1 MEGPQ
6 RMENQ
11 PLIFALD
18 IGTRSVIGVACAQKD
33 DGFEVLCVES
43 AEHTERAMVDG
54 QIEDIEKTARVVR
67 SVREAVERSLGTQL
81 REVHVAAAGRI
92 LHTQRAEYEMEMGDL
107 PVNRRQLF
115 TLESRAVQKAYE
127 ELMREQGDGIA
138 FCCAGYS
145 VTKYTLDGYGFS
157 TLLGHRGKKAKVE
170 IIATFLPDEV
180 IESLYT
186 TMESTGLSVASVT
199 LEPIAAMN
207 AVIPQELRLLN
218 IALVDI
224 GAGTSDI
231 AISNQGSVVAYTMS
245 TVAGDEITEQ
255 VMREFLVDF
264 GTAERLK
271 REAGRDVPE
280 PLEFVDILGN
290 SYSVERGAFL
300 EKLRPAVDELA
311 SSIAQR
317 ITEANGGP
325 PTATFLV
332 GGGSRTPGLKPLV
345 AEKLGVEESKVAIGG
360 INYIKRS
367 VRADEKYLSVEYA
380 TPVGIAITAIHNGGQ
395 EEAVVLLNEKR
406 VRLLNSSTLRVI
418 DVLLRGGYE
427 YRRIMGHSGESLSF
441 TLNGE
446 PRKLRG
452 GIPTLARIEVNG
464 APAGI
469 TSPVQE
475 GDKIVFVP
483 AQDGENAH
491 ATVRE
496 AAGEITSVAIELFG
510 TPYRAGTVVRINDF
524 AAGPDDEIR
533 PQDRVELRR
542 EGTVGE
548 LIAAEDLAVHIEDLL
563 RNGEPCGL
571 DDELCDGDRIT
582 LSAAPVPEPEPE
594 PREDGAERE
603 PPGALDAPDTLSAE
617 APPAGRAVSIRL
629 NGRRVTLPPR
639 PDGQSYQL
647 FDLLNFVTD
656 IDLGKPEG
664 KAVLKRNREEVSFL
678 ESIGDGDE
686 VQIYWE
692 K

>member
-1 MEGPQ
+1 M
-6 RMENQ
+6 
-11 PLIFALD
+11 IFALD
-18 IGTRSVIGVACAQKD
+18 IGTRSVIGVVCAQKD

-43 AEHTERAMVDG
+43 AEHTERAMIDG

-67 SVREAVERSLGTQL
+67 TVRAAVEKSLGTAL

-127 ELMREQGDGIA
+127 ELMHRQGDGLA

-145 VTKYTLDGYGFS
+145 VTQYTLDGYSFS

-231 AISNQGSVVAYTMS
+231 AISNKGSVVAYTMS

-264 GTAERLK
+264 STAERLK
-271 REAGRDVPE
+271 REAGREDAQQ
-280 PLEFVDILGN
+280 LEFTDILGN
-290 SYSVERGAFL
+290 SLSVERAAFL
-300 EKLRPAVDELA
+300 EKLHPAVSELA
-311 SSIAQR
+311 NSIAQK
-317 ITEANGGP
+317 ILEANGGP

-345 AEKLGVEESKVAIGG
+345 AEKLGVEENKVANGG

-380 TPVGIAITAIHNGGQ
+380 TPVGIAITAIHNSGQ
-395 EEAVVLLNEKR
+395 EEATVLLNEKR

-441 TLNGE
+441 TFNGE
-446 PRKLRG
+446 ERRLRG
-452 GIPTLARIEVNG
+452 GIPQLARIEVNG

-491 ATVRE
+491 AAVRDV
-496 AAGEITSVAIELFG
+496 AGEVPGIGIELFG
-510 TPYRAGTVVRINDF
+510 TPYRAGTAVRINGF
-524 AAGPDDEIR
+524 AAGPDDEIA
-533 PQDRVELRR
+533 QNDRVELLSVR
-542 EGTVGE
+542 TIGE
-548 LIAAEDLAVHIEDLL
+548 LIAAEDLAVHIDDLL
-563 RNGEPCGL
+563 LNGAPCAL
-571 DDELCDGDRIT
+571 DDALQEGDRVT
-582 LSAAPVPEPEPE
+582 LAAAPEAAPASPPKEAA
-594 PREDGAERE
+594 GA
-603 PPGALDAPDTLSAE
+603 PAPN
-617 APPAGRAVSIRL
+617 APPAPAVQGKTVAIRL
-629 NGRRVTLPPR
+629 NGRHVTLPPR
-639 PDGQSYQL
+639 PEGQSYQF

-664 KAVLKRNREEVSFL
+664 KAVLKRNQEEVSFL
-678 ESIGDGDE
+678 ESIVDGDE

>member
-1 MEGPQ
+1 
-6 RMENQ
+6 MENQ
-11 PLIFALD
+11 QLIFALD
-18 IGTRSVIGVACAQKD
+18 IGTRSVIGVVCAQRD

-43 AEHTERAMVDG
+43 AEHTERAMIDG

-67 SVREAVERSLGTQL
+67 EVRAAVEQSLGTQL
-81 REVHVAAAGRI
+81 HDVHVAAAGRI

-127 ELMREQGDGIA
+127 ELMHRQSDGLA

-145 VTKYTLDGYGFS
+145 VTQYTLDGYSFS
-157 TLLGHRGKKAKVE
+157 TLMGHRGKKAKVE

-186 TMESTGLSVASVT
+186 TMESTGLTVASVT

-231 AISNQGSVVAYTMS
+231 AISNKGSVVAYTMS

-271 REAGRDVPE
+271 REAGRE
-280 PLEFVDILGN
+280 EAEQLEYTDILGN
-290 SYSVERGAFL
+290 RLSVERAVFL
-300 EKLRPAVDELA
+300 EKLRPAVSALA
-311 SSIAQR
+311 DSIVQK
-317 ITEANGGP
+317 ILEANGGP
-325 PTATFLV
+325 PIATFLV
-332 GGGSRTPGLKPLV
+332 GGGSRTPGLRPLV
-345 AEKLGVEESKVAIGG
+345 AEKLGVEENKVAGG
-360 INYIKRS
+360 GVNYIKRS

-380 TPVGIAITAIHNGGQ
+380 TPVGIAITAIRNSGQ
-395 EEAVVLLNEKR
+395 EEATVLLNEKR
-406 VRLLNSSTLRVI
+406 VRLLNSSTLRVL

-446 PRKLRG
+446 ERKLRG

-483 AQDGENAH
+483 AQNGENAR
-491 ATVRE
+491 ATVRDVAGD
-496 AAGEITSVAIELFG
+496 AACIHMELFG
-510 TPYRAGTVVRINDF
+510 TLYEAGMVVRINDF
-524 AAGPDDEIR
+524 AARLDDEIR
-533 PQDRVELRR
+533 QNDCVELRQVR
-542 EGTVGE
+542 TIGE
-548 LIAAEDLAVHIEDLL
+548 LIAAENLAVQTEDLL
-563 RNGEPCGL
+563 LDGEPCGP
-571 DDELCDGDRIT
+571 DDALHEGARVT
-582 LSAAPVPEPEPE
+582 LAAAPAPPPQTAEKA
-594 PREDGAERE
+594 DGE
-603 PPGALDAPDTLSAE
+603 PPP
-617 APPAGRAVSIRL
+617 APPPEIQGKTVVIRL
-629 NGRRVTLPPR
+629 NGRRVALPPR

-678 ESIGDGDE
+678 ESIADGDE

>member
-1 MEGPQ
+1 M
-6 RMENQ
+6 
-11 PLIFALD
+11 IFALD
-18 IGTRSVIGVACAQKD
+18 IGTRSVIGVVCAQKD

-43 AEHTERAMVDG
+43 AEHTERAMIDG

-67 SVREAVERSLGTQL
+67 AVRAAVEKSLGTAL

-127 ELMREQGDGIA
+127 ELMHRQGDGLA

-145 VTKYTLDGYGFS
+145 VTQYTLDGYSFS

-231 AISNQGSVVAYTMS
+231 AISNKGSVVAYTMS

-264 GTAERLK
+264 STAERLK
-271 REAGRDVPE
+271 REAGREDAQQ
-280 PLEFVDILGN
+280 LEFTDILGN
-290 SYSVERGAFL
+290 SLSVERAAFL
-300 EKLRPAVDELA
+300 EKLHPAVSELA
-311 SSIAQR
+311 NSIAQK
-317 ITEANGGP
+317 ILEANGGP

-345 AEKLGVEESKVAIGG
+345 AEKLGVEENKVANGG

-380 TPVGIAITAIHNGGQ
+380 TPVGIAITAIHNSGQ
-395 EEAVVLLNEKR
+395 EEATVLLNEKR

-441 TLNGE
+441 TFNGE
-446 PRKLRG
+446 ERRLRG
-452 GIPTLARIEVNG
+452 GIPQLARIEVNG

-491 ATVRE
+491 AAVRDV
-496 AAGEITSVAIELFG
+496 AGEVPGIGIELFG
-510 TPYRAGTVVRINDF
+510 TPYRAGTAVRINGF
-524 AAGPDDEIR
+524 AAGPDDEIA
-533 PQDRVELRR
+533 QNDRVELLSVR
-542 EGTVGE
+542 TIGE
-548 LIAAEDLAVHIEDLL
+548 LIAAEDLAVHIDDLL
-563 RNGEPCGL
+563 LNGAPCAL
-571 DDELCDGDRIT
+571 DDALQEGDRVT
-582 LSAAPVPEPEPE
+582 LAAAPEAAPASPPKEAA
-594 PREDGAERE
+594 GA
-603 PPGALDAPDTLSAE
+603 PAPN
-617 APPAGRAVSIRL
+617 APPAPAVQGKTVAIRL
-629 NGRRVTLPPR
+629 NGRHVTLPPR
-639 PDGQSYQL
+639 PEGQSYQF

-664 KAVLKRNREEVSFL
+664 KAVLKRNQEEVSFL
-678 ESIGDGDE
+678 ESIVDGDE

>member
-1 MEGPQ
+1 MGKPQKMEHQ
-6 RMENQ
+6 Q
-11 PLIFALD
+11 LIFALD
-18 IGTRSVIGVACAQKD
+18 IGTRSVIGVVCAQKE

-43 AEHTERAMVDG
+43 AEHSERAMIDG

-67 SVREAVERSLGTQL
+67 TVRAAVEKSLGTKL

-107 PVNRRQLF
+107 PINRRQMF

-127 ELMREQGDGIA
+127 ELMHREGDGLA

-145 VTKYTLDGYGFS
+145 VTQYTLDGYSFS

-186 TMESTGLSVASVT
+186 TMERTGLSVASVT

-231 AISNQGSVVAYTMS
+231 AISNKGSVVAYTMS

-264 GTAERLK
+264 ATAERLK
-271 REAGRDVPE
+271 REAGRE
-280 PLEFVDILGN
+280 ETAQLEYTDILGN
-290 SYSVERGAFL
+290 SLSVERAAFL
-300 EKLRPAVDELA
+300 EKLQPAVSALA
-311 SSIAQR
+311 DSIVQK
-317 ITEANGGP
+317 ILEANGGP

-332 GGGSRTPGLKPLV
+332 GGGSRTPGLRPLV
-345 AEKLGVEESKVAIGG
+345 AEKLGVEENKVAGG
-360 INYIKRS
+360 GVNYIKRS

-380 TPVGIAITAIHNGGQ
+380 TPVGIAITAIHNSGQ
-395 EEAVVLLNEKR
+395 EAATVLLNEKR
-406 VRLLNSSTLRVI
+406 VRLLNSSTLRVL

-441 TLNGE
+441 VLNGE
-446 PRKLRG
+446 ERKLRG

-491 ATVRE
+491 ATVRDV
-496 AAGEITSVAIELFG
+496 AGEISCIRMELFG
-510 TPYRAGTVVRINDF
+510 TPYVAGTAVRINDF
-524 AAGPDDEIR
+524 AAGLDDEIC
-533 PQDRVELRR
+533 QNDCVELRR
-542 EGTVGE
+542 VRTVGE
-548 LIAAEDLAVHIEDLL
+548 LIAAEDLAVQTEDLL
-563 RNGEPCGL
+563 LDGAPCTP
-571 DDELCDGDRIT
+571 DDALHEGARVT
-582 LSAAPVPEPEPE
+582 LAAAPVAPPNPAESA
-594 PREDGAERE
+594 GAEQT
-603 PPGALDAPDTLSAE
+603 PPQQPAPE
-617 APPAGRAVSIRL
+617 AQGKTVVIRL
-629 NGRRVTLPPR
+629 NGQRVTLPPR
-639 PDGQSYQL
+639 PDGQSYQF

-678 ESIGDGDE
+678 ESIQDGDE

>member
-1 MEGPQ
+1 MGKPLK
-6 RMENQ
+6 MENQ
-11 PLIFALD
+11 QLIFALD
-18 IGTRSVIGVACAQKD
+18 IGTRSVIGVVCAERN

-43 AEHTERAMVDG
+43 AEHTERAMIDG

-67 SVREAVERSLGTQL
+67 TVRAAVEESLGTKL

-127 ELMREQGDGIA
+127 ELMHRQGDGLA

-145 VTKYTLDGYGFS
+145 VTQYTLDGYSFS

-231 AISNQGSVVAYTMS
+231 AISNKGSVVAYTMS

-264 GTAERLK
+264 STAERLK
-271 REAGRDVPE
+271 REAGTGE
-280 PLEFVDILGN
+280 TGPLEFTDILGN
-290 SYSVERGAFL
+290 SLSVERAAFL
-300 EKLRPAVDELA
+300 EKLHPAVSELA
-311 SSIAQR
+311 DSIAQK
-317 ITEANGGP
+317 ILEANGGP

-345 AEKLGVEESKVAIGG
+345 AEKLGVEESKVANGG

-380 TPVGIAITAIHNGGQ
+380 TPVGIAITAIRNSGQ
-395 EEAVVLLNEKR
+395 EEATVLLNEKR
-406 VRLLNSSTLRVI
+406 VRLLNNSTLRVI

-441 TLNGE
+441 VLNGE
-446 PRKLRG
+446 ERRLRG

-491 ATVRE
+491 ATVRDV
-496 AAGEITSVAIELFG
+496 AGELPRIPIELFG
-510 TPYRAGTVVRINDF
+510 TPYAAGTAVRINDF

-533 PQDRVELRR
+533 QNDRVELRQVR
-542 EGTVGE
+542 TVGE
-548 LIAAEDLAVHIEDLL
+548 LIAAEDLAVQIEDLL
-563 RNGEPCGL
+563 LDGAPCEA
-571 DDELCDGDRIT
+571 DDVLYEGVHVT
-582 LSAAPVPEPEPE
+582 LAAAPELPAQPADETGGDP
-594 PREDGAERE
+594 
-603 PPGALDAPDTLSAE
+603 APAQQ
-617 APPAGRAVSIRL
+617 PAGEAQGRTVAIRL

-639 PDGQSYQL
+639 PDGQSYQF

-678 ESIGDGDE
+678 ESIVDGDE

>member
-1 MEGPQ
+1 MEQ
-6 RMENQ
+6 Q

-18 IGTRSVIGVACAQKD
+18 IGTRSVIGVVCAQKD

-67 SVREAVERSLGTQL
+67 SVREAVEQSLGARL

-127 ELMREQGDGIA
+127 ELMRQQGDGLA

-145 VTKYTLDGYGFS
+145 VTKYTLDGYSFS

-186 TMESTGLSVASVT
+186 TMERTGLSVASVT

-271 REAGRDVPE
+271 REAGQDAPE
-280 PLEFVDILGN
+280 PLEFTDILGN
-290 SYSVERGAFL
+290 SVSVERGAFL

-380 TPVGIAITAIHNGGQ
+380 TPVGIAITAIHNSGQ

-446 PRKLRG
+446 PQKLRG

-496 AAGEITSVAIELFG
+496 VAGEMPGIAIELFG
-510 TPYRAGTVVRINDF
+510 TPYRAGTVARINDF
-524 AAGPDDEIR
+524 AAGPDDEIHA
-533 PQDRVELRR
+533 QDRVELRQVN
-542 EGTVGE
+542 TVGE

-563 RNGEPCGL
+563 RNGAPCEI
-571 DDELCDGDRIT
+571 DDPLCDGDRIT
-582 LSAAPVPEPEPE
+582 LAALPEPEPE
-594 PREDGAERE
+594 PEPEDAEPR
-603 PPGALDAPDTLSAE
+603 PGAAP
-617 APPAGRAVSIRL
+617 APPPPDLSPPGRAVAIRL

-639 PDGQSYQL
+639 PDGQGYQF

-664 KAVLKRNREEVSFL
+664 KAVLRRNREEVSFL
-678 ESIGDGDE
+678 ETIADGDE

>member
-1 MEGPQ
+1 M
-6 RMENQ
+6 
-11 PLIFALD
+11 IFALD
-18 IGTRSVIGVACAQKD
+18 IGTRSVIGVVCAQRE

-43 AEHTERAMVDG
+43 AEHPERAMVDG

-67 SVREAVERSLGTQL
+67 VVRDAVERSLGTKL
-81 REVHVAAAGRI
+81 HEVHVAAAGRI

-127 ELMREQGDGIA
+127 ELMHREGDGLA

-145 VTKYTLDGYGFS
+145 VTQYTLDGYSFS

-218 IALVDI
+218 IALADI

-231 AISNQGSVVAYTMS
+231 AISNKGSVVAYTMS

-255 VMREFLVDF
+255 VMRELLVDF
-264 GTAERLK
+264 ETAERLK
-271 REAGRDVPE
+271 REAGREEAD
-280 PLEFVDILGN
+280 PLEYTDILGN
-290 SYSVERGAFL
+290 TLTVERAAFL
-300 EKLRPAVDELA
+300 EKLRPAVEGLA
-311 SSIAQR
+311 DSIAQK
-317 ITEANGGP
+317 ILEANGGP
-325 PTATFLV
+325 PTAAFLV

-345 AEKLGVEESKVAIGG
+345 AEKLGVDESKVAIGG

-380 TPVGIAITAIHNGGQ
+380 TPVGIAITAIHNSGQ

-446 PRKLRG
+446 ERKLRG

-483 AQDGENAH
+483 AQDGEHAH

-496 AAGEITSVAIELFG
+496 AAGEIACIPIELFG
-510 TPYRAGTVVRINDF
+510 TPYQAGTVVRINGL
-524 AAGPDDEIR
+524 AATPDDEIC
-533 PQDRVELRR
+533 QNDEIELRAVR
-542 EGTVGE
+542 TIGE
-548 LIAAEDLAVHIEDLL
+548 LIAAEDLAVQLEDLL
-563 RNGEPCGL
+563 LNGASCEA
-571 DDELCDGDRIT
+571 DDALHEGDQIT
-582 LSAAPVPEPEPE
+582 MAAMPEPEPE
-594 PREDGAERE
+594 P
-603 PPGALDAPDTLSAE
+603 
-617 APPAGRAVSIRL
+617 APPAPETQPRGAPPGTPPAQAAAGKTVAIQL
-629 NGRRVTLPPR
+629 NGQHLTLPPR
-639 PDGQSYQL
+639 PDGMPYQL

-678 ESIGDGDE
+678 ESVKDGDE
-686 VQIYWE
+686 IQIYWE